1 MNGSPVGGRIMK
13 KIASCF
19 IIVLLIAALTSCGQK
34 SEQAGYV
41 ENGEKAGDNA
51 PVARDGSRRIALVMK
66 TLTNPFFVEMEKGA
80 RRAEKEFAIEL
91 IVKSGAK
98 ETSIEQQI
106 SIVEE
111 LIRDK
116 VDAIVI
122 APGSSVELIPVLK
135 KAQDA
140 GIPIVNIDNRLD
152 PELSKKAGLVDVPFI
167 SVDNVKG
174 AYLSAK
180 FACDRLS
187 KPTKAAILEGIRV
200 AKNAQDRK
208 QGALN
213 AFKESKN
220 VELVASETANWKIDE
235 AAEVT
240 KKIFAKNPDI
250 GLLFCA
256 NDMMA
261 IGAMHYLEDSG
272 KKQVLVAAYDALEEA
287 KTAIKNG
294 KLVVTIDQQADVQ
307 GYEGVKAAL
316 AMIHGKKPPV
326 EKLVDVKIVSKETL

>member
-1 MNGSPVGGRIMK
+1 MRRLV
-13 KIASCF
+13 SCA
-19 IIVLLIAALTSCGQK
+19 IIVLLIGTLASCGQK
-34 SEQAGYV
+34 SEQTGYT
-41 ENGEKAGDNA
+41 EKGVSSD
-51 PVARDGSRRIALVMK
+51 DKGSTPEGGKRIALVMK

-80 RRAEKEFAIEL
+80 RRAEQEFGIEL

-106 SIVEE
+106 AIVDE
-111 LIRDK
+111 LIKDK

-135 KAQDA
+135 KAQDS

-152 PELSKKAGLVDVPFI
+152 RELSKKVGLTGVPFI

-180 FACDRLS
+180 YVCERLS

-208 QGALN
+208 EGALT

-235 AAEVT
+235 AAEVS
-240 KKIFAKNPDI
+240 KKIFAKHPDI

-261 IGAMHYLEDSG
+261 LGAMHYMEESG
-272 KKQVLVAAYDALEEA
+272 KKQVLVAAYDALDEA

-307 GYEGVKAAL
+307 GYEGVKAAIDI
-316 AMIHGKKPPV
+316 IHGKKPPL
-326 EKLVDVKIVSKETL
+326 EKLIQVKVVSKETLQ